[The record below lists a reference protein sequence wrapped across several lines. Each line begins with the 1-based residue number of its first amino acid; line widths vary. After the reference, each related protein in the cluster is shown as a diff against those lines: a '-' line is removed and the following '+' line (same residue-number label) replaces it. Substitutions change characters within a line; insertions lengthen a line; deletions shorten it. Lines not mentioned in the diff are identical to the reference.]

1 MMFDRELAQRQTAR
15 LRHYASYGFPLGKA
29 GRQATMFAVLGI
41 MSVEDAAAS
50 VGLAPDD
57 LVREAEAWALG

>member
-1 MMFDRELAQRQTAR
+1 
-15 LRHYASYGFPLGKA
+15 
-29 GRQATMFAVLGI
+29 MFAVLGI